1 MLAIIGTQLTF
12 IYVLVLLIATA
23 NLPEKS
29 GTASPRSVARLLG
42 LIAAVIML
50 AMIGN
55 QANEAIN
62 LLR

>member
-23 NLPEKS
+23 NLPVKN
-29 GTASPRSVARLLG
+29 GTTSPRFTARLFGLG
-42 LIAAVIML
+42 AAVIML